1 MKRIVYSP
9 LVEQVRGSLTGA
21 QALRYAREYN
31 KAWYSPKGEKN
42 AARNYHA
49 NYIGKVSARTNEPYL
64 VIRKRSSVK
73 MSEAMIRQM
82 AAQGGCAAVYNSLLA
97 SNQAATARILYQ
109 HFHDE
114 GSIPSDWSFRR
125 YWWQDLFAMI
135 KQGSS
140 YVSTRWGAYEV
151 RCENPW
157 RKLDGVITTPVSDDI
172 RLKFWTVL
180 GAPGCK
186 VLEVNDRGIKLQMMY
201 DGESIWEDVL
211 QQNYNTLGFSVDVN
225 ENVRL
230 GDYYINCYLNG
241 VEKTMSAYMYPRA
254 GMFTSEDFKE

>member
-1 MKRIVYSP
+1 M
-9 LVEQVRGSLTGA
+9 VEQVRGSLTGA

-31 KAWYSPKGEKN
+31 KAWYSPKGGKN

-49 NYIGKVSARTNEPYL
+49 NYIGKVSASTNEPYL
-64 VIRKRSSVK
+64 VIRKKSAVR
-73 MSEAMIRQM
+73 MSDAMVLQM

-97 SNQAATARILYQ
+97 SSQAETARLLYQ

-125 YWWQDLFAMI
+125 YWWQDLFAMV

-157 RKLDGVITTPVSDDI
+157 RKLSGTIATPVSDDI

-180 GAPGCK
+180 GAPGST
-186 VLEVNDRGIKLQMMY
+186 VLAVNDRGIRLQMMY
-201 DGESIWEDVL
+201 DGESIWEEVL
-211 QQNYNTLGFSVDVN
+211 LLNYNTLGFTKD
-225 ENVRL
+225 EDEYIML
-230 GDYYINCYLNG
+230 GSYYINCYVNG
-241 VEKTMSAYMYPRA
+241 VEKTMNTYMKPRA
-254 GMFTSEDFKE
+254 GMFTSEDLKV